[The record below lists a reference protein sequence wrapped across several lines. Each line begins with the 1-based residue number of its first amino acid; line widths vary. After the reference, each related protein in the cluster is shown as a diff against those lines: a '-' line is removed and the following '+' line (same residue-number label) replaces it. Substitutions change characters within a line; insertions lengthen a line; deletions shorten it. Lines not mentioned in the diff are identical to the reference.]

1 MLVGGA
7 GQDASFKQLLKQSRG
22 PMNHSNYHHH
32 FNGCGIASSIGRGP
46 CVLSFQHITDSNRTL
61 FSLLSISLLTQS
73 IMATLVHDIVTTD
86 SKALDQ
92 GDHRG
97 PVDTDIGP
105 HDTARVNG
113 STNTKGIHDLQAT
126 SDQKPTIIESKP
138 DVREFKPVLDL
149 NHTQDADPAERVRRA
164 SQIDWLTSQSK
175 DKERRESVIK
185 GVDNLKIPEEDSN
198 PAERA
203 RRASQVEWLKRESQI
218 DPMDTS
224 AAAIAAQRERRGSKY
239 PHDVFLGNINDTAS
253 PHNKA
258 KKWSFRDGDFRMGMP
273 KKPSNAV
280 AQGVRRDGSVS
291 YEDGL
296 PGPRGLFPNERKSID
311 ANVASDHDKSKKW
324 SFNDGDFKFAMP
336 KKASNAVAQGVR
348 RDGSVSYED
357 GLPGPRG
364 LFPNER
370 KSIDANVVSK
380 HEKSRKWSFA
390 DGDFAFKLPTKP
402 SNADAQ
408 GIPGPYT
415 RKSISK

>member
-1 MLVGGA
+1 
-7 GQDASFKQLLKQSRG
+7 
-22 PMNHSNYHHH
+22 
-32 FNGCGIASSIGRGP
+32 
-46 CVLSFQHITDSNRTL
+46 
-61 FSLLSISLLTQS
+61 
-73 IMATLVHDIVTTD
+73 MATLVHDIVTTE
-86 SKALDQ
+86 SKALHHD
-92 GDHRG
+92 DHRG
-97 PVDTDIGP
+97 PLDTGIDA
-105 HDTARVNG
+105 HDTEHVHG
-113 STNTKGIHDLQAT
+113 STNTNGISNLAST
-126 SDQKPTIIESKP
+126 SDKKSTIIESKP
-138 DVREFKPVLDL
+138 GVSEFKPVL
-149 NHTQDADPAERVRRA
+149 NFSHTEDADPKEHVRRA

-185 GVDNLKIPEEDSN
+185 GVDNLKIAEDESN

-224 AAAIAAQRERRGSKY
+224 AAAIAAQRQRRGSKY
-239 PHDVFLGNINDTAS
+239 PNDVFLGNINDTAS

-258 KKWSFRDGDFRMGMP
+258 KKWGFRDGDFKLAMP

-311 ANVASDHDKSKKW
+311 ANVVSERDKAKKW
-324 SFNDGDFKFAMP
+324 SFADGDFKFGVP
-336 KKASNAVAQGVR
+336 KKPSNAVSQGIR

-390 DGDFAFKLPTKP
+390 DGDFALKLPNKP
-402 SNADAQ
+402 SNADTQ

>member
-1 MLVGGA
+1 
-7 GQDASFKQLLKQSRG
+7 
-22 PMNHSNYHHH
+22 
-32 FNGCGIASSIGRGP
+32 
-46 CVLSFQHITDSNRTL
+46 
-61 FSLLSISLLTQS
+61 
-73 IMATLVHDIVTTD
+73 MATLVHDIVTSE
-86 SKALDQ
+86 SKAHDHD
-92 GDHRG
+92 DHRG
-97 PVDTDIGP
+97 PLDMGTGP
-105 HDTARVNG
+105 LDTAHVN
-113 STNTKGIHDLQAT
+113 SPTNTNVT
-126 SDQKPTIIESKP
+126 SNLAAPSDNKITIIEPKSE
-138 DVREFKPVLDL
+138 VSGFKPVLDL
-149 NHTQDADPAERVRRA
+149 SHTEDADPAEHVRRA
-164 SQIDWLTSQSK
+164 SQIDWLNSQTK
-175 DKERRESVIK
+175 EKERRESVIK
-185 GVDNLKIPEEDSN
+185 GVDNLKIAEDDSN

-218 DPMDTS
+218 DPHDVS
-224 AAAIAAQRERRGSKY
+224 AAAITAQRERRGSKY
-239 PHDVFLGNINDTAS
+239 PKDVFLGNINDTAS
-253 PHNKA
+253 AHNKA
-258 KKWSFRDGDFRMGMP
+258 KKWSLRDGDFGFAMP

-280 AQGVRRDGSVS
+280 AQGIRRDGSVS

-311 ANVASDHDKSKKW
+311 ANVVSDHDKAKKW
-324 SFNDGDFKFAMP
+324 SFADGDFRFGMP
-336 KKASNAVAQGVR
+336 KKPSNAVTQGIR

-390 DGDFAFKLPTKP
+390 DGDFALKLPTKP

>member
-1 MLVGGA
+1 
-7 GQDASFKQLLKQSRG
+7 
-22 PMNHSNYHHH
+22 
-32 FNGCGIASSIGRGP
+32 
-46 CVLSFQHITDSNRTL
+46 
-61 FSLLSISLLTQS
+61 
-73 IMATLVHDIVTTD
+73 MATLVHDIVTTD
-86 SKALDQ
+86 SKALDHD
-92 GDHRG
+92 DHRG
-97 PVDTDIGP
+97 PLDTGSGP
-105 HDTARVNG
+105 HDIAHVNG
-113 STNTKGIHDLQAT
+113 STATNGISSVTAT
-126 SDQKPTIIESKP
+126 GDDKSAIVESKP
-138 DVREFKPVLDL
+138 AVKEFKPVLDL
-149 NHTQDADPAERVRRA
+149 SHTEDVDPKERVRRA

-185 GVDNLKIPEEDSN
+185 GVDNLTIAEDESN

-203 RRASQVEWLKRESQI
+203 RRASQVDWLKRESQI

-224 AAAIAAQRERRGSKY
+224 AAAIIAERQRRGSKY
-239 PHDVFLGNINDTAS
+239 PDNVFLGNINDTAS

-258 KKWSFRDGDFRMGMP
+258 KKWSLRDGDFGLKMP

-280 AQGVRRDGSVS
+280 AQGIRRDGSVS

-311 ANVASDHDKSKKW
+311 ANVMSDHDKTKKW
-324 SFNDGDFKFAMP
+324 SLTDGDFGLKWP
-336 KKASNAVAQGVR
+336 KKPSNAVAQGIR

-380 HEKSRKWSFA
+380 HEKSRKWSLA
-390 DGDFAFKLPTKP
+390 DGDFGLKMPNKA

-408 GIPGPYT
+408 GIPGPFT

>member
-1 MLVGGA
+1 
-7 GQDASFKQLLKQSRG
+7 
-22 PMNHSNYHHH
+22 
-32 FNGCGIASSIGRGP
+32 
-46 CVLSFQHITDSNRTL
+46 
-61 FSLLSISLLTQS
+61 
-73 IMATLVHDIVTTD
+73 MATLVHDVVTIE
-86 SKALDQ
+86 SKALDHD
-92 GDHRG
+92 DHRG
-97 PVDTDIGP
+97 PLDMGTAL
-105 HDTARVNG
+105 HDTGHVNG
-113 STNTKGIHDLQAT
+113 STNANRISSVTAT
-126 SDQKPTIIESKP
+126 SDNKPAIIEQKAGVS
-138 DVREFKPVLDL
+138 EFKPVLDL
-149 NHTQDADPAERVRRA
+149 SHTEDADPAERVRRA

-185 GVDNLKIPEEDSN
+185 GVDNLTITEDESN

-203 RRASQVEWLKRESQI
+203 RRASQVDWLKRESQI

-224 AAAIAAQRERRGSKY
+224 AAAIAAQRQRRGSKY
-239 PHDVFLGNINDTAS
+239 PNDIFLGNINDTAS

-258 KKWSFRDGDFRMGMP
+258 KKWSFRDGDFKFAMP
-273 KKPSNAV
+273 KKPSNTE
-280 AQGVRRDGSVS
+280 AQGIRRDGSVS

-311 ANVASDHDKSKKW
+311 ANVVSDRDKAKKW

-336 KKASNAVAQGVR
+336 KKPSNAVSQGIR

-390 DGDFAFKLPTKP
+390 DGDFAFKLPTRP
-402 SNADAQ
+402 SNAEAQ
-408 GIPGPYT
+408 GLPGPYT
-415 RKSISK
+415 RKSISKQGSTQ